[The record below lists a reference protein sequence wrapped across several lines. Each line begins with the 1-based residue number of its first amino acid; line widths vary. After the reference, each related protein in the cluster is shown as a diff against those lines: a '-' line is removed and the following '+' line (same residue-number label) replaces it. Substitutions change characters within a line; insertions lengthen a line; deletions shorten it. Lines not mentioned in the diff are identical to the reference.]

1 MLDSKLL
8 KPRKSTNKCKLFI
21 KGDWNDA
28 DYITEDTSLSIDEM
42 KELLPYFSI
51 LLDLFKFDNEYRRKT
66 RDYRIDIRDEFNNAL
81 EFYLEQ
87 NENFYPKLLELKKN
101 KEILSDRLID
111 LDEDN
116 FEDVYYTVLYNIKD
130 FSYDEFLPYYEGWGI
145 HNIVDMYIDY
155 KGNKYDVQPGM
166 SLEAF
171 AELMDMEYDN
181 FSWSHEDKQKG
192 RRMANISL
200 RKNTGTV
207 NDSYYL
213 IVKGDW
219 NDADYITEG
228 TY

>member
-28 DYITEDTSLSIDEM
+28 DYITEDTSFSVEEM
-42 KELLPYFSI
+42 KKDLPYFSI
-51 LLDLFKFDNEYRRKT
+51 MLDLFKFDNEYRRKT
-66 RDYRIDIRDEFNNAL
+66 RDYRVDIRDEFDRAL
-81 EFYLEQ
+81 AFYLEQ

-101 KEILSDRLID
+101 KEILSDRLIA

-116 FEDVYYTVLYNIKD
+116 FEDVHYAVLQNIKD
-130 FSYDEFLPYYEGWGI
+130 YYYSDVLPSYEGWSI
-145 HNIVDMYIDY
+145 HNIIDIYIDY
-155 KGNKYDVQPGM
+155 NGNKYDVQPGKT
-166 SLEAF
+166 LEAF
-171 AELMDMEYDN
+171 AELMNMEYDN

-219 NDADYITEG
+219 NDVDYITEG

>member
-8 KPRKSTNKCKLFI
+8 KPRSGTNKCKLFI
-21 KGDWNDA
+21 KDDWNDA

-51 LLDLFKFDNEYRRKT
+51 LLDLFKFDYEYRRKT
-66 RDYRIDIRDEFNNAL
+66 RDYRIDIRDEFNSAL
-81 EFYLEQ
+81 EFYLEY

-116 FEDVYYTVLYNIKD
+116 FEDVYYTALLNIKD

-181 FSWSHEDKQKG
+181 FSWSHED
-192 RRMANISL
+192 
-200 RKNTGTV
+200 
-207 NDSYYL
+207 
-213 IVKGDW
+213 
-219 NDADYITEG
+219 E
-228 TY
+228 

>member
-8 KPRKSTNKCKLFI
+8 KPRKNTNKCKMII

-28 DYITEDTSLSIDEM
+28 DYITEDTSLTIDEL
-42 KELLPYFSI
+42 KESLPYFNI
-51 LLDLFKFDNEYRRKT
+51 LLDLFNFDNDYRRKT
-66 RDYRIDIRDEFNNAL
+66 RDYRIDIRDEFDRAL
-81 EFYLEQ
+81 AFYLEH
-87 NENFYPKLLELKKN
+87 NDNFYPKLLELKKN
-101 KEILSDRLID
+101 KEILSERLIA
-111 LDEDN
+111 LAEDN
-116 FEDVYYTVLYNIKD
+116 FEDVHYAVLQNIKD
-130 FSYDEFLPYYEGWGI
+130 YYYSDVLPYYEGWSI
-145 HNIVDMYIDY
+145 HNIIDIYIDY
-155 KGNKYDVQPGM
+155 NGNKYDVQPGKT
-166 SLEAF
+166 LEAF
-171 AELMDMEYDN
+171 AELMNMEYDN

>member
-42 KELLPYFSI
+42 KESLPYFSI

-66 RDYRIDIRDEFNNAL
+66 RDYRIDIRDEFNRAL

-130 FSYDEFLPYYEGWGI
+130 FSYDEFLPYYEGLGI
-145 HNIVDMYIDY
+145 HNIVDIYIDY
-155 KGNKYDVQPGM
+155 KGNKYDVQPSM

-181 FSWSHEDKQKG
+181 FAWSHED
-192 RRMANISL
+192 
-200 RKNTGTV
+200 
-207 NDSYYL
+207 
-213 IVKGDW
+213 
-219 NDADYITEG
+219 E
-228 TY
+228 

>member
-8 KPRKSTNKCKLFI
+8 KPRSGTNKCKLFI

-28 DYITEDTSLSIDEM
+28 DYITEDTSLSIDEL

-66 RDYRIDIRDEFNNAL
+66 RDYRIDIRDEFNSAL
-81 EFYLEQ
+81 EFYLEH

-116 FEDVYYTVLYNIKD
+116 FEDVYYTALLNIKD

-166 SLEAF
+166 PLEAF

-181 FSWSHEDKQKG
+181 FSWSYKDE
-192 RRMANISL
+192 
-200 RKNTGTV
+200 
-207 NDSYYL
+207 
-213 IVKGDW
+213 
-219 NDADYITEG
+219 
-228 TY
+228 

>member
-8 KPRKSTNKCKLFI
+8 KPRSDTNKCKLFI

-28 DYITEDTSLSIDEM
+28 DYITEDTSLTIDQL

-51 LLDLFKFDNEYRRKT
+51 LLDLFKFDNNYRRKT
-66 RDYRIDIRDEFNNAL
+66 RDYRIDIRDEFNSAL
-81 EFYLEQ
+81 AFYLGY
-87 NENFYPKLLELKKN
+87 NKNFYPQLLELKKN

-116 FEDVYYTVLYNIKD
+116 FEDVYYTVLLNIKD

-155 KGNKYDVQPGM
+155 KGNKYDVLPGK

-181 FSWSHEDKQKG
+181 FSWSHED
-192 RRMANISL
+192 
-200 RKNTGTV
+200 
-207 NDSYYL
+207 
-213 IVKGDW
+213 
-219 NDADYITEG
+219 E
-228 TY
+228 

>member
-8 KPRKSTNKCKLFI
+8 KPRSGTNKCKLFI

-28 DYITEDTSLSIDEM
+28 DYITEDTSLSIEEM

-66 RDYRIDIRDEFNNAL
+66 RDYSIDIRDEFNSAL

-130 FSYDEFLPYYEGWGI
+130 FSYDEFLPYYEGWSI

-181 FSWSHEDKQKG
+181 FSWSHED
-192 RRMANISL
+192 
-200 RKNTGTV
+200 
-207 NDSYYL
+207 
-213 IVKGDW
+213 
-219 NDADYITEG
+219 E
-228 TY
+228 